1 MIYVKR
7 GLEKE
12 LYRQAASNCH
22 AQVARPAAIRPPFTF
37 SLCGQYRLA
46 LVCQYRVMIAF
57 RLL

>member
-7 GLEKE
+7 GLEKNNIAKPPPIVT
-12 LYRQAASNCH
+12 RN
-22 AQVARPAAIRPPFTF
+22 VARPAAIRPPFT
-37 SLCGQYRLA
+37 SSPCGQYRLA